1 MEYAATIGEAPWSER
16 IVTVGFQ
23 SIIAHTAASS
33 TIDFGALSDE
43 AALVMMLPMFIGAD
57 AASTAGGIKTATF
70 LVAMLAPHQEIPNE
84 TQTTKRTSQSAD

>member
-1 MEYAATIGEAPWSER
+1 
-16 IVTVGFQ
+16 
-23 SIIAHTAASS
+23 
-33 TIDFGALSDE
+33 
-43 AALVMMLPMFIGAD
+43 FIGAD